1 MVGFPP
7 GTLLRRYEAGA
18 CESVWAEMMEL
29 GPAVRE
35 PQYFDEAWAV
45 ARETMRRVRHN
56 LMLIIPRL
64 DGLGYRFWN
73 GKQGRPHGPPR
84 KLIFGGKVIEGHPL
98 DVLLA
103 AMFEAALKTPPAEV
117 TPVMMEQL
125 HNIYRMAIF
134 PYQDTA
140 RLAHGERLPL
150 DAQASALFDQ
160 GKKIPPGQV
169 THALLA
175 QLHNI
180 HRPAIDQAIERW
192 KERQRLAAPVEK
204 PPETVD
210 HLRDKKV
217 FRPSARKDVA
227 FVKKMEKKGVFLPL
241 ALRAWIEEVGDVN
254 LAGAHPRLCFW
265 EDGSFPG
272 IYADP
277 LMVVPSLFLW
287 EMEDWLREQEDG
299 GGRAP
304 LDALL
309 GWDAKAKAGLAVEDV
324 QLDYGYTVALPNA
337 AADAPLKGAPH
348 DTGFVAYL
356 RLAFQWGGFP
366 GWADHENRPEQDL
379 ALLRDGL
386 LQV

>member
-7 GTLLRRYEAGA
+7 GTLLHRYEAGA
-18 CESVWAEMMEL
+18 CESVWAELTAL

-45 ARETMRRVRHN
+45 ARETMRRARHN
-56 LMLIIPRL
+56 LTLIVPRL
-64 DGLGYRFWN
+64 DALGYRFWN

-84 KLIFGGKVIEGHPL
+84 KLTFGGKAIEGHPL

-103 AMFEAALKTPPAEV
+103 AMFEAALETPPAEV

-140 RLAHGERLPL
+140 LLARGERLPL
-150 DAQASALFDQ
+150 DAEASALFEQ

-175 QLHNI
+175 RLHKL

-192 KERQRLAAPVEK
+192 TERQRLAAPVEK
-204 PPETVD
+204 APETVD

-217 FRPSARKDVA
+217 FRPAAKKDAA
-227 FVKKMEKKGVFLPL
+227 FVKKMEKQGVDLPL

-265 EDGSFPG
+265 ADESFPG
-272 IYADP
+272 VYADP
-277 LMVVPSLFLW
+277 LMIVPSLFLW
-287 EMEDWLREQEDG
+287 EMEDWLKERADG
-299 GGRAP
+299 GLREP

-309 GWDAKAKAGLAVEDV
+309 GWDARAKAGLAVEDV

-337 AADAPLKGAPH
+337 AADAPLEGAPH
-348 DTGFVAYL
+348 GTGFVAYL
-356 RLAFQWGGFP
+356 RRAFQWGGFP
-366 GWADHENRPEQDL
+366 GWADHDNRPEQDL
-379 ALLRDGL
+379 ARLRDGL
-386 LQV
+386 LPI